1 MDLLASASR
10 IEQAFV
16 DAKYLDTLTASRPA
30 LFAAL
35 DDRFDRTTINKN
47 EVLDRD
53 AVTYPFALLNLLKTR
68 QALLDFMS
76 AWHFPGLVAYAA
88 EPIIAVQRDR
98 LRMDADGAALLVTS
112 LDILSNPVRAID
124 TRATLPGDRAPYF
137 RLAQGVVDT
146 LAEYLVLGG
155 GEAVN
160 AHSVLARAV
169 AENSPLILLT
179 ADDSAALASI
189 EAGPTEKAAIEADL
203 ARGFAVLAPARAVAL
218 AGKPAFAWW
227 RADPRSGAA
236 LGIGAEGQ
244 GQSLTERVIID
255 GVVIGTICAGFTWY
269 ETRGTN
275 ASAGSSFVKC
285 MVISIILVPVGIGL
299 HKLASVLVRRIAVRL
314 GLGAAAAGA
323 AGAAAGGAAARGTAA
338 GEAGAGGAGARGGAA
353 GEAGAAGGGKVR
365 SGPTEKAAIE
375 VPGEPQPS
383 GSGQARSGAG
393 ESGSGTVA
401 VGRRDGQTLP
411 GAMRNPAVEGG
422 QRGGAFEAAGG
433 GRGPARGARE
443 PAPGQE
449 PARGSGKFDEAAIDR
464 VAKAAGERAATW
476 DVEPKIDPAKAAN
489 DAVISAAK
497 GLDQKAMDM
506 GIAWHEGVPLD
517 KAMKGTGMN
526 QAEARAALDRFLER
540 TQGVTDKAAR
550 DKAIRDYEAI
560 QNYEGPKPAFV
571 DNPLAQALKLEAE
584 AARLRAEAAAR
595 AQAESYD
602 PFRDM
607 IPVDEGIPLSESDI
621 RSMGQA
627 PEPPRVDP
635 SSPTAELPRPGTETQ
650 PLPNPANPQ

>member
-1 MDLLASASR
+1 
-10 IEQAFV
+10 
-16 DAKYLDTLTASRPA
+16 
-30 LFAAL
+30 
-35 DDRFDRTTINKN
+35 
-47 EVLDRD
+47 
-53 AVTYPFALLNLLKTR
+53 
-68 QALLDFMS
+68 
-76 AWHFPGLVAYAA
+76 
-88 EPIIAVQRDR
+88 
-98 LRMDADGAALLVTS
+98 
-112 LDILSNPVRAID
+112 
-124 TRATLPGDRAPYF
+124 
-137 RLAQGVVDT
+137 
-146 LAEYLVLGG
+146 
-155 GEAVN
+155 
-160 AHSVLARAV
+160 
-169 AENSPLILLT
+169 
-179 ADDSAALASI
+179 
-189 EAGPTEKAAIEADL
+189 
-203 ARGFAVLAPARAVAL
+203 
-218 AGKPAFAWW
+218 
-227 RADPRSGAA
+227 
-236 LGIGAEGQ
+236 
-244 GQSLTERVIID
+244 
-255 GVVIGTICAGFTWY
+255 
-269 ETRGTN
+269 
-275 ASAGSSFVKC
+275 

-323 AGAAAGGAAARGTAA
+323 AGAAAGGAGARGTAA
-338 GEAGAGGAGARGGAA
+338 GEAGAAGAGGRGTAGEAAA

-365 SGPTEKAAIE
+365 SGPTEKVAIE
-375 VPGEPQPS
+375 VPGEPQSS
-383 GSGQARSGAG
+383 GSGQARSGGG

-401 VGRRDGQTLP
+401 VGRRDGQTVATGRRDGQTLP
-411 GAMRNPAVEGG
+411 EIPSDPAAGG
-422 QRGGAFEAAGG
+422 GRPREGAFEAAGG

-449 PARGSGKFDEAAIDR
+449 PAGRSGKFDEAAIDR

-476 DVEPKIDPAKAAN
+476 DVEPKIDPAKATN

-497 GLDQKAMDM
+497 GLDQKAIDM

-550 DKAIRDYEAI
+550 DKAIREYEAI

-571 DNPLAQALKLEAE
+571 DNPLAQALRLEAE

-607 IPVDEGIPLSESDI
+607 IPADEGIPLSESDI
-621 RSMGQA
+621 RAMGQA

-635 SSPTAELPRPGTETQ
+635 SAPTAEVPRPGTETQ